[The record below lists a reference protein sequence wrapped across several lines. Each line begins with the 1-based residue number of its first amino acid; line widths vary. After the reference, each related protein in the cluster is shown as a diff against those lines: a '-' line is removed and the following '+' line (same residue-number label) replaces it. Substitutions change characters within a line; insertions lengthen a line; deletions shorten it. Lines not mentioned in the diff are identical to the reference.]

1 MADKKIEI
9 KISQLKQWDKFSG
22 VRAHPPRHFDTKW
35 LLSDQVIFGMK
46 ALAERKIPI
55 DYLMNTT
62 QLNEFLSVFDK
73 VPDVTAV
80 LNHGGRPFVMT
91 GDTSN
96 WKRDI
101 RTLARETNCY
111 CKISGLVERA
121 GVEWDKETLKP
132 WIAIL
137 IDAFGPERL
146 LYASNWPIMTLMAT
160 PRIWIEALYEIFH
173 DFGLD
178 KPSREQIFSQT
189 SQKIYQYS

>member
-1 MADKKIEI
+1 M
-9 KISQLKQWDKFSG
+9 
-22 VRAHPPRHFDTKW
+22 
-35 LLSDQVIFGMK
+35 
-46 ALAERKIPI
+46 
-55 DYLMNTT
+55 
-62 QLNEFLSVFDK
+62 FDK
-73 VPDVTAV
+73 VPEVTAV

-96 WKRDI
+96 WERDI